1 VRQPKWQ
8 RRAEDRPREI
18 CAAALEVFAEK
29 GFASARLDEI
39 AKRAGVSKGTLYLY
53 FEDKEQLFRAV
64 VRDTIAPNVEM
75 LRAALI
81 QTGLPFAELIRLF
94 VGKFVEMTGR
104 MPVGAVVKMVIS
116 ESRNFPEL
124 AKVWHDE
131 VVSKGIGTVTAL
143 IEMAQA
149 RGEVRPGDPRLH
161 AFTLMGPLM
170 MGVIYRETLEPVG
183 GEPLDL
189 GALARQHAETV
200 LAGLLTEG
208 SRANVPGARRA

>member
-1 VRQPKWQ
+1 MKSPRWQ

-29 GFASARLDEI
+29 GFAAAKLDEI
-39 AKRAGVSKGTLYLY
+39 ARRAGVSKGTLYLY
-53 FEDKEQLFRAV
+53 FKDKEELFRAV
-64 VRDTIAPNVEM
+64 IRDTVVPNVDN
-75 LRAALI
+75 LRSGLI
-81 QTGLPFAELIRLF
+81 QTGLPFDQLVRLF
-94 VGKFVEMTGR
+94 VAKFVEMASR
-104 MPVGAVVKMVIS
+104 VPVGAVAKMVIS

-131 VVSKGIGTVTAL
+131 VVFRGLGTLTAL

-149 RGEVRPGDPRLH
+149 KGEVRDGDARLH
-161 AFTLMGPLM
+161 AFSLMGPML

-189 GALARQHAETV
+189 GALAAQHSETV
-200 LAGLLTEG
+200 LTGLLKG
-208 SRANVPGARRA
+208 GAK